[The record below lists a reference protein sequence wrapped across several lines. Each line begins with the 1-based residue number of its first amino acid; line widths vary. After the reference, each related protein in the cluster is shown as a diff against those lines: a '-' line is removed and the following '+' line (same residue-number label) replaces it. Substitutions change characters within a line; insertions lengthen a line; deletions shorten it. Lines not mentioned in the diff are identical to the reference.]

1 MGLRLMPPHRLARI
15 NYPVRVGSFGF
26 AFAVIV
32 IVLMDRGF
40 SVPVLVLAALSFLAY
55 PHLAFLHTRLVLH
68 SKRAEMNNLIA
79 DSAVLGLWVAQIQ
92 YAIWP
97 GLCALIALNLNNAI
111 CGGPR
116 HLVLGLLAYLSAA
129 ALWGA
134 AWGLPFRPDA
144 GLAVA
149 GLCFIG
155 IASYVSALGV
165 VFHRANRKL
174 VEARETLAR
183 SERQFRFIAEQSGS
197 LIAIIDADLRIRYR
211 SAPHVEYFNPNRVEP
226 EADWLGLAHAADRP
240 RVAQFLRYV
249 MQSEGRDSLR
259 LRMESSTG
267 ALLPME
273 CNASF
278 LSNEFGGD
286 SRMLLLSCRL
296 LDEVERGAEG
306 AQGVAPAGPASPD
319 VDALLVSDAFGRTE
333 YADAGY
339 TRLTGFNTQQVV
351 GRLSHELRSAVGTE
365 DLFGQVARTMG
376 RDGQWQGRCLERRSD
391 GSVFLAGIRVIGVG
405 AQQQAITRL
414 VWLITDLSRLPAVAA
429 DVAAPADTAAQM
441 HAVAGPAAGTGLLP
455 GVAPDAQALPTE
467 PPVPASS
474 DAPSTAPD
482 LQGPSDLQMPISR

>member
-1 MGLRLMPPHRLARI
+1 MPPHRLARM

-26 AFAVIV
+26 VFAVIV
-32 IVLMDRGF
+32 IVLMDRAF

-68 SKRAEMNNLIA
+68 SKRAEMNNLIV

-144 GLAVA
+144 GMAVA

-155 IASYVSALGV
+155 IAGYVSALGL

-197 LIAIIDADLRIRYR
+197 LVAIIDADLRLRYR

-226 EADWLGLAHAADRP
+226 EADWLGLVHAADRP
-240 RVAQFLRYV
+240 RAVQFLRYV

-259 LRMESSTG
+259 LRMESSSG

-286 SRMLLLSCRL
+286 SRMLLLSCRR
-296 LDEVERGAEG
+296 LDETERGAAGE
-306 AQGVAPAGPASPD
+306 QGVTAPGSAGPASLD
-319 VDALLVSDAFGRTE
+319 LDALVISDAFGRTE

-339 TRLTGFNTQQVV
+339 TRLTGFTTQQVV
-351 GRLSHELRSAVGTE
+351 GHLSHDLRSAIGTE
-365 DLFGQVARTMG
+365 DLFGQVARSMG

-391 GSVFLAGIRVIGVG
+391 GSVFLAGVRVIGVG
-405 AQQQAITRL
+405 AQLEAITRL
-414 VWLITDLSRLPAVAA
+414 VWLITDLSRLPANAA
-429 DVAAPADTAAQM
+429 DAAVQSGGIVKVQAT
-441 HAVAGPAAGTGLLP
+441 AVAPTDVAMLL
-455 GVAPDAQALPTE
+455 GSAPDVDAVSIL
-467 PPVPASS
+467 PPVPA
-474 DAPSTAPD
+474 APSPLPATAATPAAAPD
-482 LQGPSDLQMPISR
+482 PADPIFR